1 MDKRFT
7 LRRQLFM
14 KRKLLRLSLCL
25 LLASCGGSHPNA
37 PLLSVP
43 PSAAAEDYVYIADA
57 AGRIRA
63 IRPDG
68 KEQWAYTLAD
78 DLRRQDSAA
87 SYDLQITYLTA
98 RANGKLF
105 GLATELTGRYAGE
118 IILFALDG
126 NRLLWQTSAPAP
138 EPAVVPIAI
147 GQTALYEAGDDGVLY
162 AFARTDGHRL
172 WQYRVSQG
180 TLGTPTIGADG
191 TIYVTGPR
199 HNLHAIAPDGSER
212 WVLQTDQ

>member
-1 MDKRFT
+1 MNE
-7 LRRQLFM
+7 LRAVVRRWLLM
-14 KRKLLRLSLCL
+14 KRKLLFLALGL
-25 LLASCGGSHPNA
+25 LLSSCTSHPNA

-68 KEQWAYTLAD
+68 KEQWSYTLAD
-78 DLRRQDSAA
+78 DLRRQNSAA

-98 RANGKLF
+98 RSGGKLF

-126 NRLLWQTSAPAP
+126 QHLLWQTSAPAP
-138 EPAVVPIAI
+138 EPGVMPVAI
-147 GQTALYEAGDDGVLY
+147 GQTAVYEAGDDGVLY
-162 AFARTDGHRL
+162 AFARADGHPL

-180 TLGTPTIGADG
+180 ALGSPTIGADG

-199 HNLHAIAPDGSER
+199 HNLHAIAPDGAQR
-212 WVLQTDQ
+212 WVLQTDE